1 MDFWSPSATR
11 DMTNDEDHVIALSD
25 NLRKG
30 SGQEIL
36 RYVLLT

>member
-11 DMTNDEDHVIALSD
+11 DITNDEDHVITLSD